1 MNVDAVLTSL
11 LASAMIAAVPLTLAS
26 VGEAIGERGGVLN
39 LGLEGILLLAAFA
52 GFWAALR
59 ADHLGIGLA
68 VGTVVGAL
76 TGALFGLAV
85 TRLGADQVVLG
96 LALTLAGAGL
106 SGFLYR
112 ETFGSEQPLLAA
124 SMGRPLAGTFD
135 ALPVI
140 GPALFDQKWIVYV
153 SWVIVALVAALLNRT
168 PFGRSVRAVGEAPFA
183 ADAVGVPVQRVRL
196 TAATLTGALTGLGG
210 ASLAVAELG
219 LFRPGMTVG
228 LGFVAIAMTMLGR
241 WNPVRIAVAALAFG
255 LLRSAGVGLQIAGVD
270 VRVEFV
276 QTLPY
281 LGVILG
287 LILFARGIRMP
298 AALGIPYRRGTD
310 S

>member
-11 LASAMIAAVPLTLAS
+11 LASAVIAAVPLRLAA
-26 VGEAIGERGGVLN
+26 VGEAIGERAGVLN

-52 GFWAALR
+52 GFWGALR
-59 ADHLGIGLA
+59 AEHLGVGLL
-68 VGTVVGAL
+68 VGTLVGAAA
-76 TGALFGLAV
+76 GGLFGVAV

-96 LALTLAGAGL
+96 LAWTLAGAGL

-112 ETFGSEQPLLAA
+112 EAFGSEQPLLAE
-124 SMGRPLAGTFD
+124 SMGRPLAGTLD

-140 GPALFDQKWIVYV
+140 GSGVFGQKWIVYA
-153 SWVIVALVAALLNRT
+153 SWLVVVLATVLLRRT
-168 PFGRSVRAVGEAPFA
+168 GFGRSIRAVGEAPFA
-183 ADAVGVPVQRVRL
+183 ADAVGVPVNRVRL
-196 TAATLTGALTGLGG
+196 IATTLTGALTGLGG

-228 LGFVAIAMTMLGR
+228 LGFIAIAITMLGR
-241 WNPVRIAVAALAFG
+241 WDPLRIALAALLFG

-270 VRVEFV
+270 VRVEFI

-298 AALGIPYRRGTD
+298 AALGVAYRRED
-310 S
+310 NS